1 MKTGVDL
8 VCQREQNSHSR
19 DFLRKLPVL
28 EMSSSHAYPLYFYC
42 IQEHLQ
48 SFNTQ
53 LFFQLPFCN
62 LKWYKYYIKWF
73 TVCIF
78 PSIFYLFQCI
88 QTFFMKD
95 NIFKEDKVGE
105 YCQKTLC
112 LPWCL
117 LTWKY
122 LSMHFNHGFVSVFP
136 STEFGFYF
144 SPQQTDWGC
153 KAACQAKNM
162 KWAKVFKL
170 GIWPWSLTSWQKV
183 S

>member
-48 SFNTQ
+48 SFNTR

-62 LKWYKYYIKWF
+62 LKWYKYYIKVIYSLYF
-73 TVCIF
+73 
-78 PSIFYLFQCI
+78 SIHLLFVSVHSNLFYERP
-88 QTFFMKD
+88 

-122 LSMHFNHGFVSVFP
+122 LSMHFNHSFVSVFP
-136 STEFGFYF
+136 SIEFGFYF
-144 SPQQTDWGC
+144 
-153 KAACQAKNM
+153 
-162 KWAKVFKL
+162 
-170 GIWPWSLTSWQKV
+170 
-183 S
+183 